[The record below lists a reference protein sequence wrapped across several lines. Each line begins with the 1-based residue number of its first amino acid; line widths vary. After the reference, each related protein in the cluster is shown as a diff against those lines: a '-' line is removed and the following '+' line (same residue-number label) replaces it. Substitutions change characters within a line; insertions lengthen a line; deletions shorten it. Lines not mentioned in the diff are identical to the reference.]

1 MGMTVIKGA
10 MIAGITAKVMVIM
23 GGEGGIVG
31 MTDSMTAAMM
41 VGTMGAVDDS
51 LPAALRLKAFSARPK
66 PLAQQSSWQQCERAC
81 HHTSRCIEPL
91 HGFSMSFDMAFGQK
105 AK

>member
-10 MIAGITAKVMVIM
+10 MIAGITARVKVIM

-41 VGTMGAVDDS
+41 VGTMGVVDD
-51 LPAALRLKAFSARPK
+51 LRRKPKTALLKKRGHSAP
-66 PLAQQSSWQQCERAC
+66 
-81 HHTSRCIEPL
+81 
-91 HGFSMSFDMAFGQK
+91 
-105 AK
+105 

>member
-1 MGMTVIKGA
+1 MTVIKGA
-10 MIAGITAKVMVIM
+10 MNAGITGMGAMIM
-23 GGEGGIVG
+23 DGVGGIVG
-31 MTDSMTAAMM
+31 MTGSMTAAMM

-91 HGFSMSFDMAFGQK
+91 HGFSMSFNMAFS
-105 AK
+105 